1 MKFPVKKNPILIFIT
16 VAMLPLSIFILVTS
30 ILLKDD
36 LIAGIIGFIITFMLF
51 IFLGYPIMKSYHEI
65 TETDFYAVF
74 GWMKIKIP
82 LADITKVSYT
92 WNPISAPAWTF
103 KRMQVSYG
111 RYGYDLLSIPKNEE
125 EFFAVLKE
133 KSPNALIEIKKKN
146 N

>member
-16 VAMLPLSIFILVTS
+16 VAMLPLSIFILVTG
-30 ILLKDD
+30 LLIKDD
-36 LIAGIIGFIITFMLF
+36 IVAGIIGFIITFMLF
-51 IFLGYPIMKSYHEI
+51 IFLGYPIKKSYHEI

-82 LADITKVSYT
+82 LADITKVNYT

-111 RYGYDLLSIPKNEE
+111 RYGFDLLSIPKNEE
-125 EFFAVLKE
+125 QFFTLLKE
-133 KSPNALIEIKKKN
+133 RCPNAFIDIDKKRD
-146 N
+146 

>member
-1 MKFPVKKNPILIFIT
+1 MKFPVKKNPILIFII
-16 VAMLPLSIFILVTS
+16 VAMLPLSIFILVTG
-30 ILLKDD
+30 ILKDD
-36 LIAGIIGFIITFMLF
+36 ITSGIIGFTIAFLIFL
-51 IFLGYPIMKSYHEI
+51 FLGYPIIKSYHEI

-111 RYGYDLLSIPKNEE
+111 RYGLELVSIPKDEE
-125 EFFAVLKE
+125 QFFTLLKE
-133 KSPNALIEIKKKN
+133 RCPNAVI
-146 N
+146 